1 MRKLIIAAV
10 ALLTISIAVCAQ
22 NYVKVENKF
31 IQIDKKPK
39 KVKTYQTG
47 YFYVI
52 DGTDHPIYRTEN
64 NKYFILR
71 TSRRTNEQYKQY
83 LKIKELDGNPTV
95 QKRRE
100 SVDNG
105 YLR

>member
-1 MRKLIIAAV
+1 MKKLLIAV
-10 ALLTISIAVCAQ
+10 ALLTLSIAVYAQ
-22 NYVKVENKF
+22 NYVKVENRF

-39 KVKTYQTG
+39 KAEVYQTG

-52 DGTDHPIYRTEN
+52 DGVDHPIYRTEN
-64 NKYFILR
+64 NKYFIFR
-71 TSRRTNEQYKQY
+71 TSKRTNKKYKQY
-83 LKIKELDGNPTV
+83 LKINLTNGNSTI

-100 SVDNG
+100 SINDG